1 MQQCILLSHVF
12 IREGET
18 EKLQSVEFALKHW
31 RKHNPEAYIIVTG
44 HGSRPNID
52 NSCNHVI
59 WQSQIIE
66 KEIHKGHPYLVSQ
79 GLDIA
84 EQKGFANVL
93 KSRCD
98 TIHTKDDIFNFAKSL
113 LHPDKK
119 MLVTQQTSLVKQ
131 ELGDL
136 FLYGSTALMK
146 KMFNINNWYPTK
158 SGLNSLANNF
168 MAQCDEDSWR
178 DACVNNLQLVDIFK
192 LRWVDFRSNWDF
204 LKDHQTQLMNFT
216 LDNEH
221 EYYWGAKEKW
231 HLWNISGECISKLKH
246 VATEKEWY
254 R

>member
-12 IREGET
+12 IRDNET
-18 EKLQSVEFALKHW
+18 DKLQSVEFALKHW
-31 RKHNPEAYIIVTG
+31 REHNPEAYIIVTG
-44 HGSRPNID
+44 HGLRPNIE
-52 NSCNHVI
+52 NFCNHMI
-59 WQSQIIE
+59 WERNIIE
-66 KEIHKGHPYLVSQ
+66 KEIHKGHPYLVSR
-79 GLDIA
+79 GLDVA
-84 EQKGFANVL
+84 EQKGYDNVM

-98 TIHTKDDIFNFAKSL
+98 TIHTKKNMFEFARSL
-113 LHPDKK
+113 LQADKK

-168 MAQCDEDSWR
+168 LAQCEEDSWQ
-178 DACVNNLQLVDIFK
+178 DACINNLQLVDVFK
-192 LRWVDFRSNWDF
+192 LRWIDFRSNWDV
-204 LKDHQTQLMNFT
+204 LKDHQTNLMNFT

-221 EYYWGAKEKW
+221 LYYWGVEENW
-231 HLWNISGECISKLKH
+231 HVWDLSGECTTKLKH
-246 VATEKEWY
+246 VAIEKEWY